1 MPETR
6 KIALWAGA
14 AIFALVMVWLVAKA
28 VLPFTIGLVCGSAAM
43 WLWNR

>member
-1 MPETR
+1 MPDLQ
-6 KIALWAGA
+6 KV
-14 AIFALVMVWLVAKA
+14 AIWSGVAILLILMVFLVAKA

>member
-14 AIFALVMVWLVAKA
+14 AAFVLVMVFLVAKT

>member
-14 AIFALVMVWLVAKA
+14 AIFVLVMVWLVAKA

>member
-6 KIALWAGA
+6 KIVIWSGA
-14 AIFALVMVWLVAKA
+14 AAFVLVMVFLVAKA

>member
-6 KIALWAGA
+6 KIVIWAGTA
-14 AIFALVMVWLVAKA
+14 AFALAMVWLVAKA
-28 VLPFTIGLVCGSAAM
+28 VLPFTIGLVCGSAAT